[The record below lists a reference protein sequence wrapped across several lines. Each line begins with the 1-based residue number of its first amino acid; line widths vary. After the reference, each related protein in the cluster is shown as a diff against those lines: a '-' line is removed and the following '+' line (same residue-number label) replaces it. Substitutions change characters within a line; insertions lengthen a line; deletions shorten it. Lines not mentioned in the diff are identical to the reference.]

1 MCLFH
6 VSRQKRSGS
15 NHVPAHDEFSGARRI
30 SPLDGAMRISGFERL
45 RRTAAPGAIGICAL
59 SLIAAGNASAAED
72 ASRWDGD
79 ARSAVRL
86 IAGSAAGSVLRAGV
100 EIRLKSG
107 WHTYWRYPG
116 DAGVPPRFD
125 FSESQNLKSVEV
137 LWPAPQRIPEQGLVT
152 IGYTGDVILPLAI
165 VPQIRGEPVKL
176 RLKLDYAVC
185 ETLCVPAE
193 GKAELVL
200 TGGASSHEAV
210 LVAAEARVP
219 KKLALGEGAAL
230 AVKSVRRDNA
240 GGRPRILVDL
250 AAPPATEIALF
261 AEGPTADWALPVP
274 AAVDGAPKGLQRFA
288 FALDGAPPGASY
300 DGARIALTVVAG
312 DAAIEV

>member
-1 MCLFH
+1 MT
-6 VSRQKRSGS
+6 
-15 NHVPAHDEFSGARRI
+15 I
-30 SPLDGAMRISGFERL
+30 GFNRL
-45 RRTAAPGAIGICAL
+45 RRTAAPRAIAICAMNL
-59 SLIAAGNASAAED
+59 LAAGNASAADD
-72 ASRWDGD
+72 ASPWDGD
-79 ARSAVRL
+79 VRSAVRV
-86 IAGSAAGSVLRAGV
+86 IAGSSATPERAPIRAGI
-100 EIRLKSG
+100 ELRLKNG

-125 FSESQNLKSVEV
+125 FAGSQNVKSIEV
-137 LWPAPQRIPEQGLVT
+137 LWPAPLRIPEQGLVT

-165 VPQIRGEPVKL
+165 VPQNSGEPIKL

-200 TGGASSHEAV
+200 TSGASSHEAV

-240 GGRPRILVDL
+240 DR
-250 AAPPATEIALF
+250 
-261 AEGPTADWALPVP
+261 
-274 AAVDGAPKGLQRFA
+274 K
-288 FALDGAPPGASY
+288 S
-300 DGARIALTVVAG
+300 VV
-312 DAAIEV
+312 